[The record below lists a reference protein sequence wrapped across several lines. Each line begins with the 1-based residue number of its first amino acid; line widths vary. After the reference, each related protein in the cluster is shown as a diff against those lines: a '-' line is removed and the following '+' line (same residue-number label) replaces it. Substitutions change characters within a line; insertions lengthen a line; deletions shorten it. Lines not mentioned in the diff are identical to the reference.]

1 MTRRPRRPRHRAA
14 AGSDPG
20 PRAGRGAEANAD
32 DRDGRLLSRRVQV
45 WVALSSA
52 LTNLVGAVIVFAFA
66 VWVLPSDP
74 IPEGD
79 RVVVA
84 NAVGVAIWLPV
95 AVAVGTFWGARTMG
109 PARRWLLEER
119 APTSEEEIAVLRS
132 PLRVFRVQLMLW
144 FVSAVLFS
152 VVNGFVSPRLISRV
166 GFTVVLGGLSTSA
179 VAYLTTER
187 LMRPVAARA
196 LAEGDVERPRLPGV
210 AARQLL
216 AWALGSG
223 VPVFGLVITG
233 ILGLAEGTA
242 SRVSLSVTMISLGA
256 VVLSVGL
263 WVTIL
268 GARSVAD
275 PVRSVREGLN
285 RVQDGDLEAEIP
297 VYDGSE
303 MGLLQDGFNR
313 MVAGLRERERIRDL
327 FGRHVGA
334 GVARDALDRD
344 MPLGGEVRDVAVLF
358 VDIVGSTRLAAE
370 RPPAEVVEV
379 LNRFF
384 SVVVETV
391 DDHGGWINKFQ
402 GDAALAIFGAP
413 DARADPAG
421 SALAAARSLAR
432 RLEGEVPD
440 CEAGIGVAAG
450 PAVAGNIGAEER
462 FEYTVIGDPVNAAAR
477 LSEQAKEVPGRV
489 LASDE
494 AVEAADTSEAARW
507 GPGQV
512 VTLRGRVTPTVL
524 HHPVGAGATRPGAS
538 GVVDR
543 SDRG

>member
-1 MTRRPRRPRHRAA
+1 MTRRHRRPRHRTPS
-14 AGSDPG
+14 GPDPDG
-20 PRAGRGAEANAD
+20 HRHGGR
-32 DRDGRLLSRRVQV
+32 RLSRRVQV
-45 WVALSSA
+45 RIALSSA
-52 LTNLVGAVIVFAFA
+52 LTNLIGAVIVFAFA

-74 IPEGD
+74 IPQED
-79 RVVVA
+79 QVVLA

-95 AVAVGTFWGARTMG
+95 AVAVGTIWSARTMG

-119 APTSEEEIAVLRS
+119 APTPEEEVAVLRS
-132 PLRVFRVQLMLW
+132 PLRVFRVQLTLW
-144 FVSAVLFS
+144 FASAVLFS
-152 VVNGFVSPRLISRV
+152 IVNGFISARLISRV

-196 LAEGDVERPRLPGV
+196 LAEGAVERPRLPGV

-223 VPVFGLVITG
+223 VPVLGLVITG

-242 SRVSLSVTMISLGA
+242 SRVSLSVTMICLGA
-256 VVLSVGL
+256 VVLTVGL
-263 WVTIL
+263 WVTVL
-268 GARSVAD
+268 GARSVSD
-275 PVRSVREGLN
+275 PVRSVREGLS
-285 RVQDGDLEAEIP
+285 RVQDGDLEVEIP
-297 VYDGSE
+297 VYDGSD

-313 MVAGLRERERIRDL
+313 MVEGLREQERIRDL

-358 VDIVGSTRLAAE
+358 VDIVGSTRLAVE
-370 RPPAEVVEV
+370 RPPAEVVDV

-384 SVVVETV
+384 SVVVAAV

-421 SALAAARSLAR
+421 SALAAARNLAR
-432 RLEGEVPD
+432 RLEAEVPD
-440 CEAGIGVAAG
+440 CQAGIGVDAG

-477 LSEQAKEVPGRV
+477 LSERAKAVPGRV
-489 LASDE
+489 LASGE
-494 AVEAADTSEAARW
+494 AVAAADRREAARW

-512 VTLRGRVTPTVL
+512 VTLRGRDAPTVL
-524 HHPVGAGATRPGAS
+524 HHPAGASAAPRGARA
-538 GVVDR
+538 VVDR

>member
-1 MTRRPRRPRHRAA
+1 MTRRPRRPRHRATT
-14 AGSDPG
+14 GSDPS

-32 DRDGRLLSRRVQV
+32 DRDGRRLSRRVQV

-95 AVAVGTFWGARTMG
+95 AVAVGTIWGARTMG

-216 AWALGSG
+216 ALG
-223 VPVFGLVITG
+223 P
-233 ILGLAEGTA
+233 
-242 SRVSLSVTMISLGA
+242 RQR
-256 VVLSVGL
+256 
-263 WVTIL
+263 
-268 GARSVAD
+268 GARARPRHHRHPRPRRGQGQSRLAIGHHDQSRGGGAERRAVGDD
-275 PVRSVREGLN
+275 PRR
-285 RVQDGDLEAEIP
+285 
-297 VYDGSE
+297 
-303 MGLLQDGFNR
+303 
-313 MVAGLRERERIRDL
+313 
-327 FGRHVGA
+327 
-334 GVARDALDRD
+334 
-344 MPLGGEVRDVAVLF
+344 PLGG
-358 VDIVGSTRLAAE
+358 
-370 RPPAEVVEV
+370 
-379 LNRFF
+379 
-384 SVVVETV
+384 
-391 DDHGGWINKFQ
+391 
-402 GDAALAIFGAP
+402 
-413 DARADPAG
+413 
-421 SALAAARSLAR
+421 
-432 RLEGEVPD
+432 
-440 CEAGIGVAAG
+440 
-450 PAVAGNIGAEER
+450 
-462 FEYTVIGDPVNAAAR
+462 
-477 LSEQAKEVPGRV
+477 
-489 LASDE
+489 
-494 AVEAADTSEAARW
+494 
-507 GPGQV
+507 
-512 VTLRGRVTPTVL
+512 
-524 HHPVGAGATRPGAS
+524 
-538 GVVDR
+538 
-543 SDRG
+543 